1 MKKTIIAVILCLG
14 LLVVFGAAAVGGE
27 PAETGK
33 KGSAVSYAEQDG
45 IQAGGVTLGLD
56 KGQAM
61 AALIETVFGYDLR
74 SYAYVSFAELWNGE
88 PSTEALRA
96 IRGILTDTCAGM
108 EAGERM
114 PVGYLYQGQAVY
126 TVVEQPDGSLKLTN
140 YELQP
145 AYSAGGLGKPSF
157 QTIRWSAR
165 SSARQSPMRS
175 LYSIHNGSEKNAFP

>member
-27 PAETGK
+27 PADTGK

-145 AYSAGGLGKPSF
+145 AYSAGGLGE
-157 QTIRWSAR
+157 TIIPDYQVVSTEQRPAEPHEV
-165 SSARQSPMRS
+165 AL
-175 LYSIHNGSEKNAFP
+175 LYS

>member
-1 MKKTIIAVILCLG
+1 MKQTIIAVILCLG
-14 LLVVFGAAAVGGE
+14 LLVVFGAAAEGGE

-33 KGSAVSYAEQDG
+33 KGAAVSYAEQDR

-56 KGQAM
+56 KGQTM

-126 TVVEQPDGSLKLTN
+126 TIVEQPDGSLKLTN
-140 YELQP
+140 YELHVPVSYRGSYGPDTFLKTGDLWEDEVQ
-145 AYSAGGLGKPSF
+145 
-157 QTIRWSAR
+157 
-165 SSARQSPMRS
+165 
-175 LYSIHNGSEKNAFP
+175 LYSQGLPEKVTLRKID

>member
-1 MKKTIIAVILCLG
+1 MLSLERRLWEENRQRPG
-14 LLVVFGAAAVGGE
+14 
-27 PAETGK
+27 
-33 KGSAVSYAEQDG
+33 VSYAEQDG

-126 TVVEQPDGSLKLTN
+126 TIVEQPDGSLKLTN
-140 YELQP
+140 YEIQP
-145 AYSAGGLGKPSF
+145 ADSAGGLGE
-157 QTIRWSAR
+157 TIIPDYQVVSMEQRPAEPHEV
-165 SSARQSPMRS
+165 AL
-175 LYSIHNGSEKNAFP
+175 LYP

>member
-1 MKKTIIAVILCLG
+1 MVSFQILMK
-14 LLVVFGAAAVGGE
+14 
-27 PAETGK
+27 
-33 KGSAVSYAEQDG
+33 
-45 IQAGGVTLGLD
+45 TLPNSR
-56 KGQAM
+56 

-126 TVVEQPDGSLKLTN
+126 TIVEQPDGSLNRRCFIRMVITVQFWDSCTPMFLYTI
-140 YELQP
+140 
-145 AYSAGGLGKPSF
+145 PS
-157 QTIRWSAR
+157 
-165 SSARQSPMRS
+165 P
-175 LYSIHNGSEKNAFP
+175 GSGIFFPCF

>member
-33 KGSAVSYAEQDG
+33 KGAAV
-45 IQAGGVTLGLD
+45 
-56 KGQAM
+56 
-61 AALIETVFGYDLR
+61 

-126 TVVEQPDGSLKLTN
+126 TIVEQPDGSLKLTN

-145 AYSAGGLGKPSF
+145 VDSAGGLGE
-157 QTIRWSAR
+157 TIIPDYQVVSTEQRPAEPHEV
-165 SSARQSPMRS
+165 AL
-175 LYSIHNGSEKNAFP
+175 LYP

>member
-14 LLVVFGAAAVGGE
+14 LLVVFGSAAVGGE

-126 TVVEQPDGSLKLTN
+126 TIVEQPAGSLKLTN
-140 YELQP
+140 YEIQP
-145 AYSAGGLGKPSF
+145 VDSAGGLGE
-157 QTIRWSAR
+157 TIIPDYQVVSMEQRPAEPHEV
-165 SSARQSPMRS
+165 AL
-175 LYSIHNGSEKNAFP
+175 LYP

>member
-114 PVGYLYQGQAVY
+114 PVGQAVY

-145 AYSAGGLGKPSF
+145 AYSAGGLGE
-157 QTIRWSAR
+157 TIIPDYQVVSTEQRPAEPHEV
-165 SSARQSPMRS
+165 AL
-175 LYSIHNGSEKNAFP
+175 LYS